1 MTRDP
6 LLSKIHVARAQLG
19 LADADYRALLG
30 RVAGVD
36 SAARLDARGRVAV
49 LHEFKRLG
57 WAPRANSA
65 GKGVKPSPKAH
76 VRKVFALWGA
86 LERAGLL
93 RDASR
98 KALDA
103 FVLRQTGVASV
114 EWLTPEAAT
123 KVTEGLKAMLARAER
138 ATT

>member
-6 LLSKIHVARAQLG
+6 MLSKIHVARAQLG
-19 LADADYRALLG
+19 LADADYRALLA

-49 LHEFKRLG
+49 LDEFKRLG
-57 WAPRANSA
+57 WAPRVNGAA
-65 GKGVKPSPKAH
+65 KGKASPKAH

-103 FVLRQTGVASV
+103 FVQRQTGVASV
-114 EWLTPEAAT
+114 EWLTPEQAT

-138 ATT
+138 ATA